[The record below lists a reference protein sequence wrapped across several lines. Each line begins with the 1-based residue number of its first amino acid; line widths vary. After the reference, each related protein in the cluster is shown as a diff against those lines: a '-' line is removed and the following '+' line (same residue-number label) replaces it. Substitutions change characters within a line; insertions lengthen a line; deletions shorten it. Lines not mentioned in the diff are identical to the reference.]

1 MVFRCFSITRTLTF
15 RWLWLLGLILPGCD
29 WINPEEPIPAYL
41 RIEAV
46 RLSTDLNEG
55 SDSENI
61 TEAWVFI
68 DGDFLGAFAIPST
81 IPVYREGQTEVRIE
95 AGSRE
100 NGSSSTP
107 DIYPFYAPYRE
118 DLNLTPGQ
126 TSRISALVT
135 YRSEARFAF
144 IEDFEAGNSLFRERI
159 TGTDQSRIQISQES
173 PFEGNRMG
181 LIELGTDDPFV
192 EIATVPRYRGL
203 LDDGNSVYLELN
215 YRADTRASFGIVG
228 YRDSNP
234 LPLGTAYAAG
244 FNPSEEWNKIY
255 FNLTETI
262 FTSEVDE
269 VQIVIRAGLPL
280 REDGTFA
287 AESGR
292 IELDNIKLLHF

>member
-1 MVFRCFSITRTLTF
+1 MHTRRWTF
-15 RWLWLLGLILPGCD
+15 LLGLLAMAMPACD
-29 WINPEEPIPAYL
+29 WINPEEPIPAFL
-41 RIEAV
+41 RIESV
-46 RLSTDLNEG
+46 ELLTGPTEG
-55 SDSENI
+55 SDSEKI
-61 TEAWVFI
+61 SEAWIFI
-68 DGDFLGAFAIPST
+68 GGEFLGAFDIPST
-81 IPVYREGQTEVRIE
+81 IPVYREGEVEVRIE
-95 AGSRE
+95 AGIRD
-100 NGSSSTP
+100 NGISSTP

-118 DLNLTPGQ
+118 VLTFSAGQ
-126 TSRISALVT
+126 TSPVSATVR
-135 YRSEARFAF
+135 YRDEARFAF

-159 TGTDQSRIQISQES
+159 TGTEQSRIDISEDD

-181 LIELGTDDPFV
+181 LIELATDDPFV

-215 YRADTRASFGIVG
+215 YRSDTRASFGIVG
-228 YRDSNP
+228 YRDNEP

-262 FTSEVDE
+262 FTSDVDE